1 MYSKTKR
8 EPLCFAHRGFSGRYP
23 ENTLLA
29 FEKAIEAGADGI
41 ELDVHLT
48 KDGIPVICHD
58 ERLDRTTDGKGLLCG
73 YTLSELTAF
82 DASYIYK
89 GKYGFN
95 RIPTLREYFEL
106 IKDTKIITNIELKN
120 GCIDYPG
127 LEQKVLDLID
137 EFALRPRI
145 IFSSFNHYSVQR
157 AKRLA
162 PDIPCGLLYD
172 AWLVNAQDY
181 CEAVGADCL
190 HPSYH
195 CLTQET
201 VDAYLAAGLQI
212 NTWTVNEPEELCRLA
227 ALGVTSIIT
236 NHPDRFFEM
245 VGR

>member
-1 MYSKTKR
+1 MNGITHT
-8 EPLCFAHRGFSGRYP
+8 LCIAHRGFSGSYP

-41 ELDVHLT
+41 ELDVHLS
-48 KDGIPVICHD
+48 KDGVPVICHD
-58 ERLDRTTDGKGLLCG
+58 EELNRTTNGSGLLCE
-73 YTLSELTAF
+73 YTLEELKTF

-89 GKYGFN
+89 GKYGVN

-106 IKDTKIITNIELKN
+106 IQATRLITNIELKN

-127 LEQKVLDLID
+127 LEQKVLELID
-137 EFALRPRI
+137 EFRLRGRI
-145 IFSSFNHYSVQR
+145 ILSSFNHYSVQR

-181 CEAVGADCL
+181 CKDVGADCL
-190 HPSYH
+190 HPSYY
-195 CLTQET
+195 CLTQEAVST
-201 VDAYLAAGLQI
+201 YLAAGLQI
-212 NTWTVNEPEELCRLA
+212 NTWTVNDPEDMRRLA
-227 ALGVTSIIT
+227 SLGVTAVIT
-236 NHPDRFFEM
+236 NYPDRFLEA